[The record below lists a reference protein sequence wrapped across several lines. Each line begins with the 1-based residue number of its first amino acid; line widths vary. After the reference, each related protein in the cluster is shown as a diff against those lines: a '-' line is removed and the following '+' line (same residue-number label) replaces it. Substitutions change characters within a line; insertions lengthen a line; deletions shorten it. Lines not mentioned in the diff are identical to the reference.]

1 MIYFRVSVKYNLL
14 KYEIFLEKE
23 IQDLSK
29 INGGQDPITVSFTVH
44 HSGFG
49 DGIYWNARFNFDV
62 PEGNTAH

>member
-1 MIYFRVSVKYNLL
+1 MNF
-14 KYEIFLEKE
+14 FLEKE
-23 IQDLSK
+23 IKDLSK

-62 PEGNTAH
+62 PEGNIAH